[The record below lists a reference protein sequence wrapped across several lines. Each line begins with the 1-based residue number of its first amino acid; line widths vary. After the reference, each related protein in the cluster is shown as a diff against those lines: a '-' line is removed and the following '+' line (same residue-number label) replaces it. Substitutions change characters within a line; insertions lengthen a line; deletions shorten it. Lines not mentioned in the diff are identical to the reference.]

1 MKKTIMVIEDENDI
15 RSSLKEILEL
25 EGYDVLTAENG
36 QDALNV
42 LKQSTKPNLILLDM
56 KMPVMNGWEFAE
68 NFRKTYDSSSP
79 IVVVTAAADSEQRAK
94 DINATGWISK
104 PFELNDLLK
113 KIKECEN

>member
-36 QDALNV
+36 LEALNI
-42 LKQSTKPNLILLDM
+42 LKQSLKPNLILLDM
-56 KMPVMNGWEFAE
+56 KMPIMNGWEFAE
-68 NFRKTYDSSSP
+68 QFNKTYQRSSP

-94 DINATGWISK
+94 DINAVGWISK
-104 PFELNDLLK
+104 PFDLGVLLK
-113 KIKECEN
+113 KIKECEI

>member
-1 MKKTIMVIEDENDI
+1 MKKTIMVVEDESDI

-36 QDALNV
+36 LEALNV
-42 LKQSTKPNLILLDM
+42 LKASAKPNLILLDM
-56 KMPVMNGWEFAE
+56 KMPVMNGWEFADQ
-68 NFRKTYDSSSP
+68 FRKTYNNSTP

-94 DINATGWISK
+94 DIHATGWVSK
-104 PFELNDLLK
+104 PFELGVLLK